1 MPPSFDDQYIC
12 LAELKEID
20 ERLHH
25 VDRDAGRIPV
35 DIQKYDDAITAKRA
49 DLDAAKAL
57 FTDVEKKLRAAER
70 DLKEKEDALFK
81 AEGKMMEVKTNDEYQ
96 AALKENANQKAA
108 KAGLEDRV
116 LTLINSLEEQ
126 KKALALIESE
136 FKANEAVILV
146 DKNKLVAE
154 HQILLRDLTKLTEQR
169 TALASKL
176 DPAVSTMYLKIVATK
191 KGVAIANAEKGRCM
205 GCNIQVR
212 AQIYNEILGHK
223 AIHRCTSCGK
233 ILVVPPRALAA
244 APAAVEATAK

>member
-1 MPPSFDDQYIC
+1 MPPTFDDQYIC

-25 VDRDAGRIPV
+25 VERDAGRIPE
-35 DIQKYDDAITAKRA
+35 DIRKYDDAITAKRA

-57 FTDVEKKLRAAER
+57 FTDVEKRLRAAER

-81 AEGKMMEVKTNDEYQ
+81 AEGKMMEVKTNEEYQ
-96 AALKENANQKAA
+96 AAIRENANQKAA
-108 KAGLEDRV
+108 KASLEDRV

-126 KKALALIESE
+126 KKALALVEGE

-154 HQILLRDLTKLTEQR
+154 HEVLLRDLAKLVEQR
-169 TALASKL
+169 SALAAKL
-176 DPAVSTMYLKIVATK
+176 DPVISTIYLKIVATK
-191 KGVAIANAEKGRCM
+191 KGVAIANADKGRCM

-233 ILVVPPRALAA
+233 ILVVPPRAAA
-244 APAAVEATAK
+244 AETAPAQAQ